1 MIRRF
6 ALPLIALACALPAVA
21 QEARD
26 AAPAN
31 NDIVVTGRSLQDTA
45 DALAACIARGCP
57 PDEDIAATLAH
68 AENQFITGNY
78 RDARGTMLSSIRR
91 NDNHARQFPVEVS
104 DLYRA
109 NGRVAAHLGETRAYQ
124 MAVLNMRDTLADSLP
139 AGDGR
144 VLAARVEVAD
154 SRARLGYP
162 DEAREGYIRIAADA
176 AAANEPRIAAFAK
189 IRLATLDL
197 PKDKDDRR
205 SDRERAARTA
215 LTEIAGQGAA
225 VGADLALM
233 AEVMLARVERDDG
246 DLTRTQNL
254 MARFAQGGGV
264 RRPLLLSSQPID
276 LQDSAG
282 GSSEERSGNVLSRL
296 TAGVDDRWIDVGY
309 WINADGR
316 VSDYE
321 VLRNRG
327 GVGGWTTAV
336 ERSVKS
342 RQYAPLAGERGI
354 ASAGFYIVERYTLT
368 AGIESGAACTGS
380 RLRCREPNLRVE
392 RIDLTPE
399 DLSDQPTRA
408 AS

>member
-6 ALPLIALACALPAVA
+6 ALPLIALAAALPAVA
-21 QEARD
+21 QQADEGQSPNR
-26 AAPAN
+26 
-31 NDIVVTGRSLQDTA
+31 DIVVTGRSLQDTA
-45 DALAACIARGCP
+45 DALAACLARNCP
-57 PDEDIAATLAH
+57 PDQDIAATLAH
-68 AENQFITGNY
+68 AENQFLSGDY

-91 NDNHARQFPVEVS
+91 NNREAQRFPVEVS

-124 MAVLNMRDTLADSLP
+124 MAVLNMRDALVDGLP
-139 AGDGR
+139 ATDAR
-144 VLAARVEVAD
+144 VLAAQIEVAD

-162 DEAREGYIRIAADA
+162 DEARDGYRRIADDADA
-176 AAANEPRIAAFAK
+176 AGVPRVAAFAK
-189 IRLATLDL
+189 IRIATADL
-197 PKDKDDRR
+197 PKDKAARR
-205 SDRERAARTA
+205 SDRERSARAT
-215 LTEIAGQGAA
+215 LTEIARQGDT

-246 DLTRTQNL
+246 NMARTQSL
-254 MARFAQGGGV
+254 VARFAQGGGTQ
-264 RRPLLLSSQPID
+264 RPLLISSQPIT

-282 GSSEERSGNVLSRL
+282 DASEERSGNVLSR
-296 TAGVDDRWIDVGY
+296 TSAGLDDRWIDVGY

-321 VLRNRG
+321 VLRNSG
-327 GVGGWTTAV
+327 GIGGWTTAV

-342 RQYAPLAGERGI
+342 RQYAPLAGERGV

-368 AGIESGAACTGS
+368 AGIESGIACTGS
-380 RLRCREPNLRVE
+380 RLRCRSPNLRVE

-399 DLSDQPTRA
+399 DLGDQPTRA
-408 AS
+408 S